1 MAEKQLTSVT
11 KLYKIYPKAKPGI
24 FEVLDTEMTKENFT
38 LIDKENFLAQ
48 AAHESNG
55 FSTFV
60 ENLNYSADGLRR
72 VFGKYF
78 KNKDINYYARNPE
91 RIGSLVYANRMG
103 NGDEQSKDGYR
114 YRGRGIF
121 QITGKNNYQRC
132 TWHLKIDCIK
142 NPEYLESIEGAAK
155 SAIWFWKSNNLSGNM
170 SNEDITKAIN
180 GGLNGLQ
187 DRINHLYAI
196 RKFLRNP
203 S

>member
-78 KNKDINYYARNPE
+78 KNN
-91 RIGSLVYANRMG
+91 VYANRMG

-132 TWHLKIDCIK
+132 TLHLKIDCIK

-170 SNEDITKAIN
+170 TNEDITKAIN

-203 S
+203 N

>member
-11 KLYKIYPKAKPGI
+11 KLYKLYPKAKPGI
-24 FEVLDTEMTKENFT
+24 FEILDTEMTKENFT

-78 KNKDINYYARNPE
+78 KNKD
-91 RIGSLVYANRMG
+91 
-103 NGDEQSKDGYR
+103 KDGYR

-121 QITGKNNYQRC
+121 QITGKSNYQRC

-142 NPEYLESIEGAAK
+142 NPEYLETNEGAAK

-203 S
+203 N

>member
-11 KLYKIYPKAKPGI
+11 KLYKLYPKAKPGI
-24 FEVLDTEMTKENFT
+24 FEILDTEMTKENFT

-121 QITGKNNYQRC
+121 QHQLWSAARWQGHHRDT
-132 TWHLKIDCIK
+132 
-142 NPEYLESIEGAAK
+142 LERERSREV
-155 SAIWFWKSNNLSGNM
+155 
-170 SNEDITKAIN
+170 D
-180 GGLNGLQ
+180 
-187 DRINHLYAI
+187 NHAEVE
-196 RKFLRNP
+196 RP
-203 S
+203 WVQ

>member
-91 RIGSLVYANRMG
+91 RIGSLCMLTAWETV
-103 NGDEQSKDGYR
+103 
-114 YRGRGIF
+114 
-121 QITGKNNYQRC
+121 
-132 TWHLKIDCIK
+132 
-142 NPEYLESIEGAAK
+142 
-155 SAIWFWKSNNLSGNM
+155 M
-170 SNEDITKAIN
+170 SNQKMVIVTVDVEYFRLPARTITNVAHGI
-180 GGLNGLQ
+180 
-187 DRINHLYAI
+187 
-196 RKFLRNP
+196 
-203 S
+203 